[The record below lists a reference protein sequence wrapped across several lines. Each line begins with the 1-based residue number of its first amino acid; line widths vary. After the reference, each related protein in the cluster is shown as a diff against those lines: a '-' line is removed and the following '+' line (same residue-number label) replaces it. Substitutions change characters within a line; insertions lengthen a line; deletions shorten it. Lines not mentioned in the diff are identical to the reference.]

1 VKLEGAQG
9 SDDLVEIDIPA
20 HHTFISEETP
30 KGAPFN
36 VGQMYYQFGKGIL
49 GEESSYPDFDTAV
62 ELHILIDAI
71 RKSSDE
77 NREIEVGKD

>member
-1 VKLEGAQG
+1 MLKLLRQRPRE
-9 SDDLVEIDIPA
+9 V
-20 HHTFISEETP
+20 P
-30 KGAPFN
+30 KAMGLFMSSYSRL
-36 VGQMYYQFGKGIL
+36 QGIL